1 MISTTA
7 QFNTSG
13 FSGSVSTYF
22 TIGTSDSPIIT
33 IFFGQEIILKMQ
45 KEKTFTFVFVLQV
58 RSSGTVTQT
67 FSSMASL
74 IALTGIR
81 QDTPDIRAEVNE
93 EGTDTT
99 TFVSALDR
107 VNKTSTSNNTEC
119 LYTMELILQKIQF
132 TNAVTGELY
141 PCDLDNQENAEP
153 PYVEIRDKYNNTHIK
168 RYCYLDRNESIHSFG
183 DQMFGYIVTNGDP
196 NIVPDIRA
204 IQIKEE
210 YCCGGVFYGAFR
222 EPLIIPSPDYPQYK
236 PHMRCPFVFRCDED
250 FEDCVIRLEFES
262 FNLAS
267 NDLSRSR
274 RQALN
279 ESDFGNGTD
288 ATTLAPYVPPTGSDF
303 NRTICAGEDVV
314 RVSQCD
320 SISAIN
326 GREFCADNPPSQVYT
341 GYKEVL
347 LYFDSND
354 ERQDQGFVI
363 KFTAKDRR
371 KWIYSDA
378 ELNPQCTCAHNLPNQ
393 IRKYFRKRN
402 KSKANK
408 AKANNESLRRVRREE
423 RENLKER
430 RMAEREGRIPERKRG
445 KMKPQND
452 GNRDKSDKDKDEK
465 REKDVEGPKS
475 RKMKPQNGG
484 NRDKSDK
491 DKDEKREKDVEGTK
505 SRKMKPQNGGNRDR
519 SDKDKD
525 EKREKD
531 VDGPKRR
538 RMKKMRK
545 TEGGGKNDEDQNK
558 GKNGRD
564 KEEKDDEKPKKRRNR
579 MKAGGKDKD
588 AENQNK
594 KNKDRESKDN
604 ANGPKRQRENG
615 GRGSEENAERRKR
628 KRKKTGNSDEGR
640 NENEPK
646 KLEKDRRKDRLQEN
660 KAQRLQRKNKNED
673 EDMPMSRA
681 LNARTNRKRQQF
693 PWLVSVVQYELPL
706 VGDKVKDDRK
716 IERLCGGTLLS
727 DRYILTTTSCCTY
740 CKFLWEKKNK
750 KNNSRKKR
758 DAEGEGN
765 NMTNKRRRNKGEA
778 KKGEVKEGE
787 DMDTEKKDNKRKRR
801 KNKKTDDEEGGKNRN
816 RDREEERRNQR
827 KAERKERRNRKN
839 GSEGDDDKKK
849 DKKNGN
855 ENNNDRNKRQRN
867 RNRTQKGGKKEDKE
881 NGNNRTKKGGKK
893 DKENEREDTNRK
905 NPNPRQKTKK
915 RDPFKKDVAAIIG
928 EGRISI
934 NKLGD
939 IQPQKIARIFIPSD
953 CYDKMGKTELNGE
966 PLYPVECPVILKLKK
981 KQKFNRFIK
990 PMCLPIF
997 DKIKINKER
1006 AASMGYGIRK
1016 STKREPSK
1024 IPAEVINMRVLKKCE
1039 KRLKMKLDKTMICT
1053 KGKKERTHVLLR
1065 RRFAALECQSN
1076 WRWIQAACQPLRCL
1090 GCAKLRT

>member
-1 MISTTA
+1 
-7 QFNTSG
+7 
-13 FSGSVSTYF
+13 
-22 TIGTSDSPIIT
+22 
-33 IFFGQEIILKMQ
+33 MQ

-505 SRKMKPQNGGNRDR
+505 SRKMKPQN
-519 SDKDKD
+519 
-525 EKREKD
+525 
-531 VDGPKRR
+531 
-538 RMKKMRK
+538 
-545 TEGGGKNDEDQNK
+545 
-558 GKNGRD
+558 
-564 KEEKDDEKPKKRRNR
+564 
-579 MKAGGKDKD
+579 
-588 AENQNK
+588 
-594 KNKDRESKDN
+594 
-604 ANGPKRQRENG
+604 
-615 GRGSEENAERRKR
+615 
-628 KRKKTGNSDEGR
+628 
-640 NENEPK
+640 
-646 KLEKDRRKDRLQEN
+646 EN

-706 VGDKVKDDRK
+706 VGDK
-716 IERLCGGTLLS
+716 
-727 DRYILTTTSCCTY
+727 
-740 CKFLWEKKNK
+740 
-750 KNNSRKKR
+750 
-758 DAEGEGN
+758 
-765 NMTNKRRRNKGEA
+765 
-778 KKGEVKEGE
+778 
-787 DMDTEKKDNKRKRR
+787 
-801 KNKKTDDEEGGKNRN
+801 
-816 RDREEERRNQR
+816 
-827 KAERKERRNRKN
+827 
-839 GSEGDDDKKK
+839 
-849 DKKNGN
+849 
-855 ENNNDRNKRQRN
+855 
-867 RNRTQKGGKKEDKE
+867 
-881 NGNNRTKKGGKK
+881 
-893 DKENEREDTNRK
+893 
-905 NPNPRQKTKK
+905 KTKK